1 MVLEVWN
8 KQESDTL
15 LGLIHLNLKAIYSFW
30 ETSKSSLEINKF
42 PLIVCDDNFNIKGL
56 GGAFPKGIVK
66 VSVAFGTL
74 TQVIFYTNLKS
85 LFHN

>member
-1 MVLEVWN
+1 M
-8 KQESDTL
+8 

-30 ETSKSSLEINKF
+30 GTSKSSLEINKF

-56 GGAFPKGIVK
+56 GGVSPKGIVK

-74 TQVIFYTNLKS
+74 PQVNIYTNLKS
-85 LFHN
+85 LFNF